1 MISTFI
7 QEQKRYKQKEL
18 GELLKVESEKKLI
31 DIIRKLKEY
40 GILKLVNKN
49 NKQKDMTDLA
59 EEDIEITNVE
69 IGEDNNYYVFTFVG
83 IINVGDKILKCYPKY
98 ITSNSNPLEELK
110 QVIKVIQKY
119 NKSKEQIIHMFNGD
133 DDSKSFNLLALQLF
147 LINDYYDNGLYTN
160 SNTIIE
166 TNGRGEILWD
176 KTINETFAILNR
188 NKPYYMEIQTKK
200 NVQNERDFIK
210 RLHEVVLSEISKE
223 LEKADLLDIFDIT
236 EVELSEEDL
245 SDLGDTDYILYRI
258 ENALNVEFN
267 TRKQLLLKALYA
279 YVSESGHLHDLDCF
293 SMFGTNSFNLVW
305 ETVCADILDN
315 KLETPLSEIKLP
327 KKLSVEYNKKQRL
340 IDIIEKPQWSV
351 PDVPASDTLI
361 PDLITIYEK
370 NEEFYF
376 IIFDAKYYNTVLEKG
391 KSPSG
396 VPGIESITK
405 QYLYQL
411 AYKNFLEKHGI
422 ENVHN
427 CFLMPTEKKEI
438 ECKGNV
444 SLKMLNDLGLQKI
457 QVRKIPAREAFN
469 CYLKGNK
476 MNIERLELEKEN

>member
-1 MISTFI
+1 MISTFV

-18 GELLKVESEKKLI
+18 GKLLKVESEQELI
-31 DIIRKLKEY
+31 PIIRKLKEY

-49 NKQKDMTDLA
+49 NQQKDMTDLA

-98 ITSNSNPLEELK
+98 IMSNSNPLEELK
-110 QVIKVIQKY
+110 QVIKVLQKY
-119 NKSKEQIIHMFNGD
+119 NSSKEQIIYMFNGD

-160 SNTIIE
+160 SNTVVE
-166 TNGRGEILWD
+166 TNGRGEIFWD
-176 KTINETFAILNR
+176 KTINETFAMLNR
-188 NKPYYMEIQTKK
+188 NKPYYVELQTKK

-223 LEKADLLDIFDIT
+223 LEEADLLNIFDIT
-236 EVELSEEDL
+236 EVELTEENL
-245 SDLGDTDYILYRI
+245 SDLGDIDYILYRI

-267 TRKQLLLKALYA
+267 TRKQLLLKALYT
-279 YVSESGHLHDLDCF
+279 YVNENGHLHDLDCF

-305 ETVCADILDN
+305 ETVCADIFDN
-315 KLETPLSEIKLP
+315 KLKTPLSEIKLP
-327 KKLSVEYNKKQRL
+327 KKLNDDYNKNQRL
-340 IDIIEKPQWSV
+340 IDIIEKPYWSV
-351 PDVPASDTLI
+351 PDAPASDTLI

-370 NEEFYF
+370 EEKFYF
-376 IIFDAKYYNTVLEKG
+376 IIFDAKYYNTVLEEG
-391 KSPSG
+391 KLPSG
-396 VPGIESITK
+396 VPGIEAITK

-411 AYKNFLEKHGI
+411 AYKNFLIEHGI

-427 CFLMPTEKKEI
+427 CFLMPTEKEEI
-438 ECKGNV
+438 EHKGYV
-444 SLKMLNDLGLQKI
+444 SLGMLNDLGLQKI
-457 QVRKIPAREAFN
+457 QVRKIPAKEAFD

-476 MNIERLELEKEN
+476 MDIERLRLES